1 MNDIMKNIKRLREER
16 CLTQEELAEKLHVTR
31 QAVSNWET
39 GKNQPDIELL
49 KSLAETFEVDATELL
64 YAPKED
70 VAKQRRMITATVFC
84 GLTVLAWAGYIPL
97 EKWAMAWKNNRYDLI
112 PALICVWGLKPLCYL
127 LTGVTAAALLYVW
140 VNVRPKKRIRRGMLI
155 VGAAICLLYIALF
168 LWYWFGGRIGFTMPT
183 HLQVSFSNSLRFYG
197 SSFFF
202 IPGAL
207 FFFAWPRKA
216 G

>member
-1 MNDIMKNIKRLREER
+1 MNDIMKNIKRLRQER
-16 CLTQEELAEKLHVTR
+16 GLTQEELAEKLHVTR

-49 KSLAETFEVDATELL
+49 KTLAETFEVDAAELL

-70 VAKQRRMITATVFC
+70 VDKRKRMTVAAVFC
-84 GLTVLAWAGYIPL
+84 VLTVMTWAGYVPL

-112 PALICVWGLKPLCYL
+112 PALLCAWGLKPLAYL
-127 LTGVTAAALLYVW
+127 LTGAAAAALLHVW
-140 VNVRPKKRIRRGMLI
+140 VNIRPKISVRRGMLA

-168 LWYWFGGRIGFTMPT
+168 LWYWFGGRIGFIMPT
-183 HLQVSFSNSLRFYG
+183 RLQVSFSNSLRFYG

-202 IPGAL
+202 LPGVL